1 MRRADRRPRDR
12 PRGFAVNG
20 VDSGTS
26 QRIDGRVAFVT
37 GGANGIGRAT
47 ALLLAA
53 RGGRVAVIDREGDR
67 AEEVA
72 DRITEDGYDALA
84 LTADVTDLGAMQEAA
99 DRIAAVFGGID
110 ILVSNAGVVNM
121 GTRLMETDVDEWHH
135 TLDVHVNGAFHAARV
150 CMPWVERS
158 EHGRVV
164 ITSSQWGQVPP
175 GHSYSYCAAKGA
187 LMNIAKNLAI
197 EYAPKGVLVNN
208 VAPGTIMTRMM
219 EEEWNT
225 VGDEVALIPI
235 GRAAQPEEV
244 AEVIAFL
251 VSDAAGFITGQTI
264 PVNGGAEIVGI

>member
-1 MRRADRRPRDR
+1 VSEADAGR
-12 PRGFAVNG
+12 
-20 VDSGTS
+20 S

-53 RGGRVAVIDREGDR
+53 RGGRLAVVDREGDR
-67 AEEVA
+67 AQEVA
-72 DRITEDGYDALA
+72 SLIASDGHEALA
-84 LTADVTDLGAMQEAA
+84 ITADVRDSGAMQEAA
-99 DRIAAVFGGID
+99 ARTVATYEGID
-110 ILVSNAGVVNM
+110 ILVSNAGVVNT
-121 GTRLMETDVDEWHH
+121 GTSLMETELAEWRY
-135 TLDVHVNGAFHAARV
+135 TLDVHVNGTLYAAHV
-150 CMPWVERS
+150 CMPWIERS

-187 LMNIAKNLAI
+187 LINIAKNLAI
-197 EYAPKGVLVNN
+197 EYAPKGVLVNS
-208 VAPGTIMTRMM
+208 VTPGTIMTRMM
-219 EEEWNT
+219 EEEWN
-225 VGDEVALIPI
+225 VLGDEVTLIPL
-235 GRAAQPEEV
+235 GRAAVPEEV